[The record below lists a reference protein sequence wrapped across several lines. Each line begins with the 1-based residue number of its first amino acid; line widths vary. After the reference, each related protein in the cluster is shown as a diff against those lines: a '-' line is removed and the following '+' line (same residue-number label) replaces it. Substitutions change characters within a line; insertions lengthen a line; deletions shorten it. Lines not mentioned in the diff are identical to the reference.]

1 MLRDY
6 IRNET
11 DRLAAAGLLRS
22 PRVASRARGPILTV
36 DGREVVTFCTNDYL
50 GLAQHPDVAR
60 AARAAEADF
69 GWGTG
74 ASRLLSG
81 TTTWHARLEGRLA
94 AFKDREASLFFAAGF
109 MANVG
114 LLTALGG
121 SDLELF
127 SDELD
132 HASVVDGCRLSGSKT
147 HVFRHRDV
155 GHLREL
161 LQASK
166 AKHKLI
172 LTDAVFSMD
181 GDLAPLREL
190 AALARECDA
199 DLFVDDAHGF
209 GIFGPRG
216 RGTAEALAVTPAIQT
231 VTLSKA
237 AGGAGGFLVGD
248 RAAIDLIRS
257 RARSFIF
264 TTACPPA
271 VCAAGLAAID
281 LIEAGDEA
289 RAKLWENVAHL
300 TQGLRGLGFD
310 LRDSQAPIVPIV
322 LGSNDRA
329 LKASQAL
336 WDAGLFAPAIRP
348 PTVPEGQSRL
358 RISVTAM
365 HEVTHLDRLLDALRK
380 L

>member
-6 IRNET
+6 IRAET
-11 DRLAAAGLLRS
+11 DRLAARSLIRS
-22 PRVASRARGPILTV
+22 PRVVSRARGAILTI
-36 DGREVVTFCTNDYL
+36 DGRDVVSFCTNDYL
-50 GLAQHPDVAR
+50 GLAQHPDLAR
-60 AARAAEADF
+60 AARDAEPDF
-69 GWGTG
+69 GWGTS

-81 TTTWHARLEGRLA
+81 TTAWHVRLEERLA
-94 AFKDREASLFFAAGF
+94 RHKNREASLYFVAGF
-109 MANVG
+109 MANLG
-114 LLTALGG
+114 LLSALGG
-121 SDLELF
+121 PDVDLF
-127 SDELD
+127 SDELN

-155 GHLREL
+155 AHAAEL
-161 LQASK
+161 LRAST
-166 AKHKLI
+166 APHKLI

-190 AALARECDA
+190 SALAREHDA

-209 GIFGPRG
+209 GILGARG
-216 RGTAEALAVTPAIQT
+216 RGTAEALAVTPTLQT

-237 AGGAGGFLVGD
+237 AGSAGGFLVGD

-264 TTACPPA
+264 TTAYPPA

-281 LIEAGDEA
+281 LLEAADDR

-300 TQGLRGLGFD
+300 AHGLRAQGFD
-310 LRDSQAPIVPIV
+310 LRDSQAPIIPIV
-322 LGSNDRA
+322 LGANDRA
-329 LKASQAL
+329 VKAAQIL
-336 WDAGLFAPAIRP
+336 WDAGLYAPAIRP
-348 PTVPEGQSRL
+348 PTVPEGQARL
-358 RISVTAM
+358 RISVTAA
-365 HEVTHLDRLLDALRK
+365 HEKSHLDQLLDALRK